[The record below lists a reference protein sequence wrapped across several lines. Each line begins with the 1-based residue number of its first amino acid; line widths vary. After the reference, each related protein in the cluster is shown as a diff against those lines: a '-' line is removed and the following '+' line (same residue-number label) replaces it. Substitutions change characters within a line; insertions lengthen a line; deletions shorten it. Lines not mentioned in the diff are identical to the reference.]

1 MVISFEETDII
12 INYFKDADAGYFSVT
27 PEQSLKI
34 KSVWN
39 LLHIL
44 VADYEYT
51 FDDEFTMLRKDKR
64 SDWYKMRT

>member
-12 INYFKDADAGYFSVT
+12 INYFKDADVGYFSVT
-27 PEQSLKI
+27 TEQSLKI

-39 LLHIL
+39 LLHIQD
-44 VADYEYT
+44 ADYEYT

>member
-39 LLHIL
+39 LLHIHD
-44 VADYEYT
+44 ADYEYT